1 MVWGRGNFFFFKKLI
16 IIIYWIKIW
25 VCCCKF
31 IITIHL
37 CFLELKKLNS
47 HRNDFIKKIVSP
59 ELLTQ

>member
-31 IITIHL
+31 IIIIYL
-37 CFLELKKLNS
+37 CFFELKKLNFY
-47 HRNDFIKKIVSP
+47 RNDFIKKIVLL
-59 ELLTQ
+59 ELFI